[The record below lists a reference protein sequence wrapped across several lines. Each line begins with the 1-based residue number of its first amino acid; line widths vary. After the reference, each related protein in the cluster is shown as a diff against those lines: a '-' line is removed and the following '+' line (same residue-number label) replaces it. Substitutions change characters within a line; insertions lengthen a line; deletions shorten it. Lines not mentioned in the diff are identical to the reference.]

1 MAKKLLLL
9 EDESSISEFVEITL
23 IKAGYTVLTAARGAD
38 AIRIIDGDPAID
50 IAILDVMLPD
60 ISGFDVCKHIRSHGR
75 RTGVIMLTARSQ
87 EADRITGLMLG
98 ADDYVVKPFSPSE
111 LVLRVDALYR
121 RVNPASEEPG
131 ETLVS
136 GEFKLDERARLLT
149 KKDEPVELTQ
159 VEYQLV
165 KFFLE
170 NEGKALSREDI
181 LHTVWGESY
190 RGEVKIVDVNVRR
203 LRIKLED
210 NPAAP
215 AHLQTVWGYGY
226 KWQA

>member
-23 IKAGYTVLTAARGAD
+23 IKAGYTVLTASRGGD
-38 AIRIIDGDPAID
+38 AIRMIEETPDVD

-60 ISGFDVCKHIRSHGR
+60 ISGFDVCRHIRSLGR
-75 RTGVIMLTARSQ
+75 STGIIMLTARSQ

-121 RVNPASEEPG
+121 RVRPGQKEESD
-131 ETLVS
+131 TIVS
-136 GEFKLDERARLLT
+136 GPFVLSERARTLT
-149 KKDEPVELTQ
+149 KNGQPIELTQ

-165 KFFLE
+165 NYFME
-170 NEGKALSREDI
+170 NAGKALSRETI
-181 LHTVWGESY
+181 LHAIWGRDY
-190 RGEVKIVDVNVRR
+190 AGELKIVDVNIRR

-210 NPAAP
+210 NPASP
-215 AHLQTVWGYGY
+215 QVIQTVWGYGY
-226 KWQA
+226 KWTV